1 MRLPLLRLV
10 CRLRAER
17 GIVGLDAG
25 VVIGGVVLASAFVGG
40 VVVTSGLSASSR
52 LSAAVQS
59 AIDRTG
65 SGLMLD
71 GPVIARTDGGQ
82 ATSVLLEVSTL
93 PGSRPVTLEGTHGLD
108 IEYVS
113 ASEVLEGLPFTV
125 TGANG
130 GSLADGQSARIEVD
144 LRGVAAPPGVSDSF
158 TLVVHAGDLAP
169 LRVERTLPS
178 GRPMDAVLVLN

>member
-1 MRLPLLRLV
+1 MRLPLLRLIR
-10 CRLRAER
+10 RLNAER

-25 VVIGGVVLASAFVGG
+25 FVLGGVALASALVGG

-52 LSAAVQS
+52 LNAAVQS

-65 SGLMLD
+65 PGLMLN
-71 GPVIARTDGGQ
+71 GPVIARTDGAHG
-82 ATSVLLEVSTL
+82 TSMLIEVSTL
-93 PGSRPVTLEGTHGLD
+93 PGSRSVPLTGTRGLD

-113 ASEVLEGLPFTV
+113 ASEVLDGLPFTV

-130 GSLADGQSARIEVD
+130 GSLADGLSARIDVD
-144 LRGVAAPPGVSDSF
+144 LRGVAAPPGASDSF
-158 TLVVHAGDLAP
+158 TLIVHAGDLAP
-169 LRVERTLPS
+169 LRIERTLPA

>member
-59 AIDRTG
+59 AIDDANKAVSHAEAIKAFRILPEDWTVESDHLTPSMKVKRNVVLKDYAAEVESLY
-65 SGLMLD
+65 SGK
-71 GPVIARTDGGQ
+71 
-82 ATSVLLEVSTL
+82 
-93 PGSRPVTLEGTHGLD
+93 
-108 IEYVS
+108 
-113 ASEVLEGLPFTV
+113 
-125 TGANG
+125 
-130 GSLADGQSARIEVD
+130 
-144 LRGVAAPPGVSDSF
+144 
-158 TLVVHAGDLAP
+158 
-169 LRVERTLPS
+169 S
-178 GRPMDAVLVLN
+178 G